1 MEKSLKEKYENLI
14 VSTLYNDPDIE
25 KLFKSNLNFYNS
37 MKKVKCL
44 NEYEPKFNFNYSLTT
59 LEVLYTLDNI
69 FDENI
74 IKEMV
79 KELVY
84 KIIYNSYYLDS
95 KLVDK
100 KDKLLFC
107 LPEDKIILTL
117 EMYDK
122 NYISFHAI
130 SISGKTYKVSIDA
143 NSINITIEEQNM
155 SYDPKIK
162 AYMYLLKS
170 KLVDIK
176 RVIDSVLLKRD
187 ETGITKPS
195 YKNSIKFNEDDM
207 ETLDVLISLFEYDFD
222 VCHYPT
228 DLFEAFINILIDK
241 DLLKI
246 TDKNRGTK
254 LTLRYKNEFIIDI
267 YETMTASK
275 SDFCELVS
283 YKKLC
288 AITMEDIFIKDKEL
302 KSKEM

>member
-1 MEKSLKEKYENLI
+1 MTKNLKEKYENLI

-37 MKKVKCL
+37 MKKVKYL
-44 NEYEPKFNFNYSLTT
+44 NEYEPKFNFNYNLTT

-69 FDENI
+69 FDENV

-79 KELVY
+79 KELIY

-117 EMYDK
+117 EIYDK

-155 SYDPKIK
+155 PYDPKIK
-162 AYMYLLKS
+162 EYMCSLKS
-170 KLVDIK
+170 NLVDMK
-176 RVIDSVLLKRD
+176 RIIDSVLLKRD

-207 ETLDVLISLFEYDFD
+207 ETLDVLNSLFKYDFY
-222 VCHYPT
+222 VCCYPT
-228 DLFEAFINILIDK
+228 DLFKAFINILIDK

-254 LTLRYKNEFIIDI
+254 LSLRYKNEFIIDI
-267 YETMTASK
+267 YETITASK

-288 AITMEDIFIKDKEL
+288 SINMEDIFIKDKEL